1 MTLLKIA
8 GCFVFVAAL
17 LHLGIIVGGP
27 DWYRFFGAGEAMA
40 AMSEQGLWYPAIVTA
55 GIAVVLFV
63 WSGYAF
69 SGAGII
75 RPLPLL
81 KTALLL
87 IGIVFLL
94 RGLVAV
100 PLLFMADSP
109 YMAELKDKMSFML
122 VTSALCL
129 FLAVGY
135 LRGFWLVY
143 RERMYSRHV
152 DKR

>member
-1 MTLLKIA
+1 MTLLKIN
-8 GCFVFVAAL
+8 GWLVCVAAL
-17 LHLGIIVGGP
+17 LHLGIIVGGT

-40 AMSEQGLWYPAIVTA
+40 VMSEQGLWYPAIVTT
-55 GIAVVLFV
+55 GIATVLCV
-63 WSGYAF
+63 WSAYAF
-69 SGAGII
+69 SGAGVI

-109 YMAELKDKMSFML
+109 YMTELKEKMIFML

-135 LRGFWLVY
+135 LRGFWLLY
-143 RERMYSRHV
+143 CKRMYSRHV
-152 DKR
+152 DIR

>member
-8 GCFVFVAAL
+8 GSFVFVAAL

-40 AMSEQGLWYPAIVTA
+40 SMSEQGLWYPAIVTA
-55 GIAVVLFV
+55 CIATVLLA
-63 WSGYAF
+63 WSLYAF

-75 RPLPLL
+75 RRLPLL

-87 IGIVFLL
+87 IGTVFLL

-109 YMAELKDKMSFML
+109 YMAELKEKMIFML
-122 VTSALCL
+122 VTSVLCL
-129 FLAVGY
+129 FLAVSY
-135 LRGFWLVY
+135 LRGFWLLY
-143 RERMYSRHV
+143 RKRMYSRHV
-152 DKR
+152 DIR